1 MKDLIVRLAWML
13 AILGLTMPAQMPS
26 GVQKDDW
33 EEINFEFNSAVLTDG
48 FPSLLRL
55 ADLLN
60 KNSGFRVR
68 LDGHTD
74 SVGSEKYNEKL
85 SQKRAETVKSFLEK
99 YGARSAQIE
108 MIPRGKRNPKVEN
121 SSKTNRWI
129 NRRVQLTVVDQ
140 SGKIIGAGGVAE
152 AIRAM
157 QAVCPDYSQTLA
169 EILRKLDKLD
179 DINRALA
186 AIASDNARLRADLDA
201 IKGGQQ
207 QHQQQL
213 ARVAPEAQAA
223 APRAASADD
232 VRKTVAEALDAQR
245 DPRFAILGLNAGVD
259 NDGKLTFTGRGRYF
273 GTFHDKFAIQAQG
286 EYLHF
291 NERKEGQ
298 FDLGLVSRFARRGQA
313 GVFSSFKHIGLYGMD
328 NGATLGQFAGTLD
341 YIFSRG
347 RVGFF
352 GTKGFLNNQVMKTR
366 FISRNIYEQTYASI
380 VDQAGA
386 STAISLFGNSMIEA
400 NAGALFVKGGGNK
413 PGATIR
419 FTQPLSRRLA
429 LTLEGGW
436 NETYVSSNTNG
447 RFVAGLLFGSFAAP
461 KEYLASDKPVPVD
474 IPRVRYELLTKRVRT
489 GNDAPVADA
498 GPDQLGVSAG
508 TITLDGSA
516 SFDPDG
522 DPITFQWDQVSGAAI
537 DITGRNT
544 AKATFLAAEGQSY
557 SFRLTV
563 KDDHN
568 SMSLARVTVT
578 TKEVPKV
585 VIQRFNANPAVIN
598 PGGTS
603 ILSWQV
609 LNADEVEIS
618 GIGKVNSAAGTTQV
632 TPAQTTTYRLTA
644 RNKSSEA
651 TETVT
656 VTVQE
661 PVIPQVRVASFQAT
675 PASINFGESS
685 NLIWETENADTVT
698 IDGIGSVRPAGTTTV
713 SPQETTTY
721 RITATNK
728 AGSVSA
734 TATVTVT
741 RAGAPRI
748 LSFTADPIEILEG
761 ESATLNWRVEQGAS
775 EVSISGLGSQTLAGT
790 AHVSPPTT
798 TTYILTARGSG
809 GEATSSVTVKVLPP
823 IRIVSFTATPSTLAK
838 AGDSARL
845 SWETAGAT
853 EVTLT
858 GAGTVSPSGSLDV
871 RPAATT
877 TYTLTARN
885 SRSTLTS
892 SVTVTVNPGTQPPGP
907 GTGTNN
913 APIIRSNILEF
924 FTTDSPDHLLDFSA
938 SSDPD
943 GDKLTFELHIVEN
956 QQFGGASIVDRGN
969 GVFNLRLLGGGGAY
983 HFRLTV
989 SDGRGGSSVKEY
1001 RIHFSGPRLSN
1012 P

>member
-1 MKDLIVRLAWML
+1 MKHLIARLCAFL
-13 AILGLTMPAQMPS
+13 AVLSCTLSAQMPP
-26 GVQKDDW
+26 GVQRDDW
-33 EEINFEFNSAVLTDG
+33 EEINFEFNSSVLTDG

-55 ADLLN
+55 ADLLAR
-60 KNSGFRVR
+60 NSGFRVR

-74 SVGSEKYNEKL
+74 SIGTEKYNEKL
-85 SQKRAETVKSFLEK
+85 SQKRAETVKVFLEK
-99 YGARSAQIE
+99 YGARPSQIE
-108 MIPRGKRNPKVEN
+108 VVPRGKRNPKVEN
-121 SSKTNRWI
+121 SSRTNRWI
-129 NRRVQLTVVDQ
+129 NRRVQLTVLDQ
-140 SGKIIGAGGVAE
+140 TGKIIGAGGVGE
-152 AIRAM
+152 AIKAM

-169 EILRKLDKLD
+169 EILKKLDKLD
-179 DINRALA
+179 DINRAIA
-186 AIASDNARLRADLDA
+186 AIAADNARLRSDLDA

-207 QHQQQL
+207 QL
-213 ARVAPEAQAA
+213 ARAA
-223 APRAASADD
+223 AESQPHPPAPRAATPEE
-232 VRKTVAEALDAQR
+232 VRKTITETLDSQR

-273 GTFHDKFAIQAQG
+273 AHFKDSFAIQAQG

-313 GVFSSFKHIGLYGMD
+313 GAFTSFKHIGLYGMD
-328 NGATLGQFAGTLD
+328 SGATLGQFAGTLD

-386 STAISLFGNSMIEA
+386 STAISIFGNSMVEA
-400 NAGALFVKGGGNK
+400 NLGALFVKGGSNK

-419 FTQPLSRRLA
+419 FTQPLSKYLA

-447 RFVAGLLFGSFAAP
+447 RFVAGLLFGNFAAP

-498 GPDQLGVSAG
+498 GPDQIGVAAG
-508 TITLDGSA
+508 AITLDGSA

-522 DPITFQWDQVSGAAI
+522 DPITFQWDQVSGPGV
-537 DITGRNT
+537 DISGRNT
-544 AKATFLAAEGQSY
+544 AKASFQAAAGQSY

-585 VIQRFNANPAVIN
+585 VIQRFNANPAVIE
-598 PGGTS
+598 PGKTS
-603 ILSWQV
+603 VLSWQV

-618 GIGKVNSAAGTTQV
+618 GIGKVNNAAGTTQV
-632 TPAQTTTYRLTA
+632 APAQTTTYRLTA
-644 RNKSSEA
+644 RNKAGEA

-661 PVIPQVRVASFQAT
+661 PVIPQVRILSFQGT

-685 NLIWETENADTVT
+685 SLVWETENADTVT
-698 IDGIGSVRPAGTTTV
+698 IDGIGTVRPTGTAAV
-713 SPQETTTY
+713 SPQQTTTY
-721 RITATNK
+721 RITASNK
-728 AGSVSA
+728 AGSVS
-734 TATVTVT
+734 TTTTITVT
-741 RAGAPRI
+741 RPGAPRI
-748 LSFTADPIEILEG
+748 LAFTADPIEILEG
-761 ESATLNWRVEQGAS
+761 ESATLSWRVEQGAT
-775 EVSISGLGSQTLAGT
+775 EVSISGLGPQTLAGSARVT
-790 AHVSPPTT
+790 PAAT
-798 TTYILTARGSG
+798 TTYILTARSSG
-809 GEATSSVTVKVLPP
+809 GEATASVTIKVLPP
-823 IRIVSFTATPSTLAK
+823 VRIISFTANPSTLAK
-838 AGDSARL
+838 PGDSAKL
-845 SWETAGAT
+845 TWETSGAT
-853 EVTLT
+853 EITLT
-858 GAGTVSPSGSLDV
+858 GAGSVSATGSLDV
-871 RPAATT
+871 KPAQTT
-877 TYTLTARN
+877 TYTLIARN
-885 SRSTLTS
+885 SRSTVTS
-892 SVTVTVNPGTQPPGP
+892 SVTVTVSPGTQPPGP
-907 GTGTNN
+907 GTGSNN
-913 APIIRSNILEF
+913 APIIRSNVLEF
-924 FTTDSPDHLLDFSA
+924 FTTDVPNHVFDFSA

-943 GDKLTFELHIVEN
+943 GDKLAFDLRLVEN

-969 GVFNLRLLGGGGAY
+969 GVFNVTILGGGGAY
-983 HFRLTV
+983 HFKLTV
-989 SDGRGGSSVKEY
+989 SDGRGGTSVKEY
-1001 RIHFSGPRLSN
+1001 RIHYSGPRAPN

>member
-1 MKDLIVRLAWML
+1 MKHLIVRFWTFLVVLSLAL
-13 AILGLTMPAQMPS
+13 PAQMPP
-26 GVQKDDW
+26 GVQRDDW
-33 EEINFEFNSAVLTDG
+33 EEINFEFNSSVLTDG

-74 SVGSEKYNEKL
+74 SIGSEKYNEKL
-85 SQKRAETVKSFLEK
+85 SQKRAETVKAFLEK
-99 YGARSAQIE
+99 YGARPSQIE
-108 MIPRGKRNPKVEN
+108 AVPRGKRNPKVEN

-129 NRRVQLTVVDQ
+129 NRRVQLTVLDQ
-140 SGKIIGAGGVAE
+140 SGKIIGAGGVGE
-152 AIRAM
+152 AIKAM

-169 EILRKLDKLD
+169 EILKKLDKLD
-179 DINRALA
+179 DINRAIAALA
-186 AIASDNARLRADLDA
+186 ADNSRLRADLDA

-207 QHQQQL
+207 QL
-213 ARVAPEAQAA
+213 AKAAAAETRAP
-223 APRAASADD
+223 APRAATPEE
-232 VRKTVAEALDAQR
+232 VRKTVTETLDSQR

-273 GTFHDKFAIQAQG
+273 APFKDNFAIQAQG

-313 GVFSSFKHIGLYGMD
+313 GGFASFKHIGLYGMD

-386 STAISLFGNSMIEA
+386 STAISLFGNSMVEA
-400 NAGALFVKGGGNK
+400 NVGALFVKGGENK
-413 PGATIR
+413 PGATVR
-419 FTQPLSRRLA
+419 FTQPLSKYLA

-447 RFVAGLLFGSFAAP
+447 RFVAGLLFGNFVAP
-461 KEYLASDKPVPVD
+461 KEYLAGDKPVPVD

-489 GNDAPVADA
+489 GNDAPIADA
-498 GPDQLGVSAG
+498 GPDQIGVAAG
-508 TITLDGSA
+508 VINLDGSA

-522 DPITFQWDQVSGAAI
+522 DPITFQWDQVSGPGV
-537 DITGRNT
+537 DISGRNT
-544 AKATFLAAEGQSY
+544 AKATFTAAEGQSY

-578 TKEVPKV
+578 TKAVPKV
-585 VIQRFNANPAVIN
+585 VIQRFNANPAVIE
-598 PGGTS
+598 PGKTS
-603 ILSWQV
+603 VLSWQV

-618 GIGKVNSAAGTTQV
+618 GIGKVNNAAGTTQV

-644 RNKSSEA
+644 RNKAGEA

-661 PVIPQVRVASFQAT
+661 PVIPQVRIVSFQAT

-685 NLIWETENADTVT
+685 NLVWETENADTVT
-698 IDGIGSVRPAGTTTV
+698 IEGIGTVRPAGTTTV
-713 SPQETTTY
+713 SPQQTTTY

-728 AGSVSA
+728 AGSVSS
-734 TATVTVT
+734 TATITVT
-741 RAGAPRI
+741 RPGAPRI
-748 LSFTADPIEILEG
+748 LSFTADPIEIIEG
-761 ESATLNWRVEQGAS
+761 ESATLSWRVEQGAT
-775 EVSISGLGSQTLAGT
+775 EVTISGLGPQTLAGT
-790 AHVSPPTT
+790 ARVTPTAT

-809 GEATSSVTVKVLPP
+809 GEATASVTVKVLPP
-823 IRIVSFTATPSTLAK
+823 VRIISFTANPSTLAK
-838 AGDSARL
+838 PGDTAKL
-845 SWETAGAT
+845 TWETSGAA

-858 GAGTVSPSGSLDV
+858 GAGSVSATGSLDV
-871 RPAATT
+871 KPSQTT

-885 SRSTLTS
+885 SRSTVTS

-907 GTGTNN
+907 GAGSNN
-913 APIIRSNILEF
+913 APIIRSNVLEF
-924 FTTDSPDHLLDFSA
+924 FTTEVPNHVFDFSA

-943 GDKLTFELHIVEN
+943 GDKLTFDLRLVEN

-969 GVFNLRLLGGGGAY
+969 GVFNVNILGGGGAY
-983 HFRLTV
+983 HFKLTV
-989 SDGRGGSSVKEY
+989 SDGRGGTSVKEY
-1001 RIHFSGPRLSN
+1001 RIHYSGPRA
-1012 P
+1012 PTP